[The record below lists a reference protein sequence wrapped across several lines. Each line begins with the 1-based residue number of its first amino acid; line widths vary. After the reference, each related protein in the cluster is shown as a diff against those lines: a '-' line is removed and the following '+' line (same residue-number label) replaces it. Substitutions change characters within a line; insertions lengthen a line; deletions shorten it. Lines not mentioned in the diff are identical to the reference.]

1 MQDQSTVSKSEI
13 VDKEISMINEKIK
26 THDQQFIEM
35 RKEMQTSRRW
45 CFIFIVIVFFI
56 TYNPHSLT
64 SFLESL
70 SR

>member
-26 THDQQFIEM
+26 THDQQFIDM
-35 RKEMQTSRRW
+35 RKEMQSSTRW

>member
-1 MQDQSTVSKSEI
+1 MQEQSTVTKSEMTE
-13 VDKEISMINEKIK
+13 KEITMINEKMK
-26 THDQQFIEM
+26 SHEQQFIDI
-35 RKEMQTSRRW
+35 RKDIQSSTRW
-45 CFIFIVIVFFI
+45 GLVFIVIVFFL